1 MIARR
6 AGNVGLALLAVVV
19 LAMLGLLAQPAQGQ
33 EATPEAVPVE
43 IEGAGAPPSVTSDVL
58 LAAVGVIVLV
68 IGSFVA
74 GGATVGAVML
84 RTIKHVRND
93 PVIMDFGEKL
103 YNSMPMRTRQGIRD
117 GVEVLV
123 EGAGLID
130 ELTDGKPAVVPPT

>member
-6 AGNVGLALLAVVV
+6 AGNVGLVLLAVVV

-43 IEGAGAPPSVTSDVL
+43 IEGVGAPPAVTSDVL

-68 IGSFVA
+68 IGSFIA

-103 YNSMPMRTRQGIRD
+103 YNSMPMRTRQGIRE